1 MMAVKPLLR
10 VETIDQVCSFI
21 HPPTRTSYFS
31 DKLRWKRSKPDLRL
45 ALVRLIISL
54 AYYVSLDT
62 GLSQRIGF
70 SVKTTDQLVS
80 PINAFGDEV
89 NIYTPGR

>member
-10 VETIDQVCSFI
+10 VETIDKVCSFI
-21 HPPTRTSYFS
+21 HPPTRTSSFS
-31 DKLRWKRSKPDLRL
+31 DKLPQKKSKPDWRL
-45 ALVRLIISL
+45 AVVRLIVSL

-62 GLSQRIGF
+62 GLSQHIGF